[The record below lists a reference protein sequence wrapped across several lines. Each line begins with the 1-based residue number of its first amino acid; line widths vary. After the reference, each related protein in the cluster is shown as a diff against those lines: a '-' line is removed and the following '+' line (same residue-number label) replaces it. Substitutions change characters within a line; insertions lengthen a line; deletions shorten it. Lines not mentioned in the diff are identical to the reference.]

1 MDDKQPIE
9 IDLTTKVVIGVLIFL
24 VVLMIFSKIAPYWN
38 YLDIWKLCSIINS

>member
-24 VVLMIFSKIAPYWN
+24 VVLMIFSKIAPY
-38 YLDIWKLCSIINS
+38 